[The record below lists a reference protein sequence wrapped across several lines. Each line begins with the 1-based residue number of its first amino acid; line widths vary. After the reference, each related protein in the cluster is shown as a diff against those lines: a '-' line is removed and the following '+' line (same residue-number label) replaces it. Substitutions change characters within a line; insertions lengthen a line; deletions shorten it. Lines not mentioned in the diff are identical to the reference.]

1 MIRRELLGY
10 LVAALALGATKCVY
24 DHGQRQAGVLSERL
38 RVADSTA
45 KAQTRALRSID
56 SAYRTDTAALGAALA
71 RYAAARQALSR
82 RLATP
87 SVSEIRTTFSDTVK
101 PETSPNPVA
110 AVVEASSPDT
120 AIVGAMRRFVQE
132 ADSTIQACRSVVQ
145 TCEQR
150 VAARDS
156 LIGTLRGRARILEQ
170 QRPSTVKR
178 WLERAAWASLVV
190 LVSR

>member
-1 MIRRELLGY
+1 MRRELLGY

-45 KAQTRALRSID
+45 KAQTRAVRSID

-82 RLATP
+82 RLATS
-87 SVSEIRTTFSDTVK
+87 SVSEKVVHVSDTTT
-101 PETSPNPVA
+101 PTISELPTA
-110 AVVEASSPDT
+110 QIIDSSPDS
-120 AIVGAMRRFVQE
+120 AVVGALRHFVAE

-145 TCEQR
+145 ACEQR

-156 LIGTLRGRARILEQ
+156 LIGTLQVRARILEQ